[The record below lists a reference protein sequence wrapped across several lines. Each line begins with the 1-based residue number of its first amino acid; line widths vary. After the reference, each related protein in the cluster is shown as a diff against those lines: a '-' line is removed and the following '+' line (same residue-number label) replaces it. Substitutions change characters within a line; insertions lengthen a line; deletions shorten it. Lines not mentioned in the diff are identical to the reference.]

1 MSESNK
7 NILDIM
13 KFIFSIVISI
23 LVAALGYMVT
33 NKLEAI
39 EAQLD
44 RINKAINKQM
54 VINNTVEYKIEDHD
68 KRIESVE
75 SRQGGQVR
83 VEN

>member
-54 VINNTVEYKIEDHD
+54 VINNTVEYKIEDHENRID
-68 KRIESVE
+68 KLERPD
-75 SRQGGQVR
+75 
-83 VEN
+83 

>member
-23 LVAALGYMVT
+23 LVAALGYMMT

-39 EAQLD
+39 ENQLE
-44 RINKAINKQM
+44 RINTAINKQM
-54 VINNTVEYKIEDHD
+54 VINNTVEYKIEDHE
-68 KRIESVE
+68 KRIGKLEDE
-75 SRQGGQVR
+75 
-83 VEN
+83 E